1 MRVNEANARPSRRQ
15 FVVGSLAAVS
25 TATLS
30 AATGCG
36 TLMHPERVGQT
47 RRGNV
52 DWTVVGLDAI
62 GLCFFF
68 IPGIIAFAVDFG
80 NGAMFFPAEPDAP
93 ATATATVPTPQVQ
106 PANATQAS
114 TVTPE
119 LRSVP
124 LPPGKLTLDDL
135 ARIASRETGRRIEL
149 EQGTYETEPMDSLD
163 DFWTLERRLAEQ
175 NEAAS

>member
-1 MRVNEANARPSRRQ
+1 MSVEPANPSSSRRA
-15 FVVGSLAAVS
+15 FVIASSALFAA
-25 TATLS
+25 T
-30 AATGCG
+30 ATGCG
-36 TLMHPERVGQT
+36 TLMYPDRVGQT

-93 ATATATVPTPQVQ
+93 ATATGPSPPVQ
-106 PANATQAS
+106 PASETQAS
-114 TVTPE
+114 AETPPE

-124 LPPGKLTLDDL
+124 LPPGELTLDDL
-135 ARIASRETGRRIEL
+135 AMIASREMGRRIEL
-149 EQGTYETEPMDSLD
+149 EQGKYQTEPMESLD
-163 DFWTLERRLAEQ
+163 EFWDLERRLASRSE
-175 NEAAS
+175 SVS

>member
-1 MRVNEANARPSRRQ
+1 MRSKDTNVRRSRRS
-15 FVVGSLAAVS
+15 FVAGAFALFSA
-25 TATLS
+25 

-47 RRGNV
+47 SRGNV

-80 NGAMFFPAEPDAP
+80 NGAMFFPAETAVPS
-93 ATATATVPTPQVQ
+93 TATGPTPPAE

-114 TVTPE
+114 AGTDQK

-124 LPPGKLTLDDL
+124 LPPGELTLWDL
-135 ARIASRETGRRIEL
+135 AQIASRETGQQVEL
-149 EQGTYETEPMDSLD
+149 TEGAYETEPLESID
-163 DFWTLERRLAEQ
+163 DFWTVERRLAARH
-175 NEAAS
+175 EADA

>member
-1 MRVNEANARPSRRQ
+1 MSLESAKSLSSRRT
-15 FVVGSLAAVS
+15 FVVASSAFFAA
-25 TATLS
+25 

-93 ATATATVPTPQVQ
+93 ATATGPTPQVQ
-106 PANATQAS
+106 PASTTQAS
-114 TVTPE
+114 TDAEPR

-124 LPPGKLTLDDL
+124 LPAGELTLWDL
-135 ARIASRETGRRIEL
+135 AQIASRETGQPIEL
-149 EQGTYETEPMDSLD
+149 EQGKYQTEPLESLD
-163 DFWTLERRLAEQ
+163 DFWEVERRLASRSE
-175 NEAAS
+175 SVS

>member
-1 MRVNEANARPSRRQ
+1 MSVEPAKPLPSRRT
-15 FVVGSLAAVS
+15 FVVASSAFFAA
-25 TATLS
+25 

-68 IPGIIAFAVDFG
+68 LPGIIAFAVDFG
-80 NGAMFFPAEPDAP
+80 NGAMFFPAESDAP
-93 ATATATVPTPQVQ
+93 ATATGPPPQVQ
-106 PANATQAS
+106 PASTTQAAAEAP
-114 TVTPE
+114 PE

-124 LPPGKLTLDDL
+124 LPPGKLTLADL
-135 ARIASRETGRRIEL
+135 AMIASRETGRRIEL
-149 EQGTYETEPMDSLD
+149 EQGTFETEPMESLD
-163 DFWTLERRLAEQ
+163 DFWTLERRLAAES
-175 NEAAS
+175 ETVG